1 MKLLVAQITTSFM
14 ISTTRTS
21 RTFNS
26 FQSLL
31 RTTTSIPVTTTTR
44 HSGSVLAMSTN
55 SLYTACTKCRG
66 EGKLRKPLSKKARFQ
81 AKRAKT
87 DVVSP
92 PPTMVPCTVCSG
104 SGLVEGVPSPPTG
117 PHIAIIGGGLG
128 GLALAVACQHRSIP
142 FTVYERDENFFE
154 RSQGYGLTMQQASKA
169 FKSLGITLK
178 EGITS
183 TQHLVHTPDGTVV
196 GSWGLRKWGRP
207 DDKKEAKRQNIHIAR
222 QSLRWQLLEAMG
234 GQVEWNCQLVGLQD
248 GGERVNLTLQRGS
261 ETLERSANLVVGADG
276 IRSTTRRLYLGE
288 EKTPLRYLGCL
299 VVLGIVSISDIS
311 SSSALL
317 DGATVFQTADGITR
331 IYAMP
336 YSSDQFMWQLSF
348 PLKEQHAKDVSLG
361 GPALL
366 KAEALKRCRSWHDP
380 IPQLL
385 QATPESLISGY
396 PVYDRSILIPDML
409 NPKSLITL
417 LGDSAHPM
425 SPFKGQGANC
435 AILDGLDLARAI
447 YKEPGNLQRAVR
459 AYESAMLARSTVKV
473 QASAEAA
480 EFLHSEIATQVGDVT
495 RGCAAQVNLTK
506 SVPETNSI
514 SQQTKS

>member
-1 MKLLVAQITTSFM
+1 
-14 ISTTRTS
+14 
-21 RTFNS
+21 
-26 FQSLL
+26 
-31 RTTTSIPVTTTTR
+31 
-44 HSGSVLAMSTN
+44 MSTN
-55 SLYTACTKCRG
+55 SSYTACTKCRG

-81 AKRAKT
+81 AKRQKT
-87 DVVSP
+87 NVVPPPP
-92 PPTMVPCTVCSG
+92 PPTMVPCMVCSG
-104 SGLVEGVPSPPTG
+104 SGLVEGVPSPPSG
-117 PHIAIIGGGLG
+117 PHIAIVGGGLG

-207 DDKKEAKRQNIHIAR
+207 NDKKEAKRQNVHIAR

-234 GQVEWNCQLVGLQD
+234 GQVEWNCQLVGLQH
-248 GGERVNLTLQRGS
+248 GEDRVNLTLQRGS
-261 ETLERSANLVVGADG
+261 ETLERSADLVVGADG

-299 VVLGIVSISDIS
+299 VILGIVSLSDIS

-317 DGATVFQTADGITR
+317 DGETVFQTADGITR

-348 PLKEQHAKDVSLG
+348 PLNEKHAIEVSLG
-361 GPALL
+361 GPSYL
-366 KAEALKRCRSWHDP
+366 KAEALKRCEFWHDP

-385 QATPESLISGY
+385 QATPESLVSGY
-396 PVYDRSILIPDML
+396 PVYDRDILIPDML
-409 NPKSLITL
+409 NPKSRITL

-435 AILDGLDLARAI
+435 AILDGLDLARAV
-447 YKEPGNLQRAVR
+447 YETPGNLQEAVR
-459 AYESAMLARSTVKV
+459 AFESAMLARSTVKV

-480 EFLHSEIATQVGDVT
+480 EFLHSEIVTHVGDVT
-495 RGCAAQVNLTK
+495 RGCAAQVNPTN
-506 SVPETNSI
+506 SARETNST
-514 SQQTKS
+514 SQKTKS